1 MFKVPK
7 SLNQINVLGIPVK
20 VVINQARCEREN
32 AYGLFDG
39 TIVLRSKYES
49 HIAFMQTLA
58 HEAFHA
64 SCAISGLQLD
74 LQIEEVMATSAERMF
89 VSLTETLS
97 DMYSEMYAEEAKKAE
112 KKVKDKKKTKKK
124 R

>member
-7 SLNQINVLGIPVK
+7 SLTHIDVLGIQVK
-20 VVINQARCEREN
+20 IVINQARCEREN

-39 TIVLRSKYES
+39 TIVLRSKYEN
-49 HIAFMQTLA
+49 HVDFMKTLS

-74 LQIEEVMATSAERMF
+74 LQIEEVMATSSERLF

-97 DMYSEMYAEEAKKAE
+97 DMYSQLYAEEAQEAAKA
-112 KKVKDKKKTKKK
+112 KKKTKKK
-124 R
+124 KK